1 MVGVAGGGM
10 AGRFAGGGGCK
21 AGEGIEEGGFALCGR
36 RRKSGC
42 VDRESWEFS
51 TWVRIANLLIKLED
65 FHASASESEI
75 VCWGLY
81 VKTVRPGVMRGF
93 CHTDAPGTILSIHA
107 NRRPSA
113 GRAGAGSVES
123 LHVVRS
129 INDRRLIVG
138 VGSVIC
144 RLGLKERSVCNA

>member
-1 MVGVAGGGM
+1 MVGVAGGGL

-75 VCWGLY
+75 VCWGCKPWTYTL
-81 VKTVRPGVMRGF
+81 VMYETKSCVSVMACDEAWIWEMKKAWHKGD
-93 CHTDAPGTILSIHA
+93 CMTID
-107 NRRPSA
+107 NR
-113 GRAGAGSVES
+113 
-123 LHVVRS
+123 
-129 INDRRLIVG
+129 
-138 VGSVIC
+138 
-144 RLGLKERSVCNA
+144 